1 MHSSLTSK
9 SCTCSCCL
17 LPNCVNH
24 NSAFGFHFGF
34 LFFRACL
41 LLHLPLCS
49 ISLAFT
55 VLKHLS
61 FSISINYNITNILS
75 NIVQHSF
82 ISLSLAVK
90 LNQDVGTG
98 RDRQQSFSEPTVTIG
113 VLSTSKWN
121 MSSTTRYIVYK
132 LLCILFSL
140 NKNLQYI
147 NPPPGTK
154 VPKSAAVQ
162 PKNQTEFASLAS
174 T

>member
-1 MHSSLTSK
+1 MIQCTHPWLVK
-9 SCTCSCCL
+9 VGTCSCCL

-140 NKNLQYI
+140 NKNLQYNI
-147 NPPPGTK
+147 MCKVVPYNLCK
-154 VPKSAAVQ
+154 VPHYNLCEVL
-162 PKNQTEFASLAS
+162 P
-174 T
+174 